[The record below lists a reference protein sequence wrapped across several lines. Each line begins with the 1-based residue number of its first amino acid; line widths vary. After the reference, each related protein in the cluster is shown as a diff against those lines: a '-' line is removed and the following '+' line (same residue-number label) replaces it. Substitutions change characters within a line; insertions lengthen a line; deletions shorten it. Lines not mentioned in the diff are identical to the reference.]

1 MKKIAIVT
9 DSNSGLT
16 GKEAEQIENLFI
28 VPMPFMIGEEEF
40 FEDINLTQEQF
51 YQKLLSNQNIST
63 SQPSIGQIVEM
74 WEEILKNYDE
84 IVHLPMSSAL
94 SMSCET
100 AKNFAKQ
107 FEGKVQVVDNHA
119 ISVTLKQ
126 SVLDA
131 VELAKKGFSAEEIKK
146 VLEENKSNNSIYIM
160 VSTLKY
166 LKKGGRITPAAAAI
180 GTLLKIKPVLQIQGG
195 KLDQFAKVLN
205 EKVACAKM
213 INAVKKDLETRF
225 KDYVKK
231 GQMRLYVA
239 HTNCLAKAQAFAEQ
253 IRKEIPNVELAFI
266 DPLSLSVACHI
277 GDGALA
283 IATSRVIG

>member
-74 WEEILKNYDE
+74 WEEILKKYDE

-131 VELAKKGFSAEEIKK
+131 IELAKKGFSAEEIKK

-253 IRKEIPNVELAFI
+253 IRKEIPNVELTFI

-283 IATSRVIG
+283 IATARVIG

>member
-1 MKKIAIVT
+1 MKKIAIIT

-131 VELAKKGFSAEEIKK
+131 IELAKKGFSAEEIKK
-146 VLEENKSNNSIYIM
+146 VLEENKSNN
-160 VSTLKY
+160 
-166 LKKGGRITPAAAAI
+166 
-180 GTLLKIKPVLQIQGG
+180 
-195 KLDQFAKVLN
+195 
-205 EKVACAKM
+205 
-213 INAVKKDLETRF
+213 
-225 KDYVKK
+225 
-231 GQMRLYVA
+231 
-239 HTNCLAKAQAFAEQ
+239 
-253 IRKEIPNVELAFI
+253 
-266 DPLSLSVACHI
+266 
-277 GDGALA
+277 
-283 IATSRVIG
+283 

>member
-1 MKKIAIVT
+1 MKRIAIVT
-9 DSNSGLT
+9 DSNSGLS
-16 GKEAEQIENLFI
+16 GKEVEQTENLFI

-51 YQKLLSNQNIST
+51 YQKLLSNQSIST

-126 SVLDA
+126 AVLDA
-131 VELAKKGFSAEEIKK
+131 IELAKKGFSAEEIKK
-146 VLEENKSNNSIYIM
+146 VLEENKSNSSIYIM

-166 LKKGGRITPAAAAI
+166 LKRGGRITPAAATI

-213 INAVKKDLETRF
+213 ISAVKKDLETRF

-239 HTNCLAKAQAFAEQ
+239 HTNCIAKAQAFAEQ
-253 IRKEIPNVELAFI
+253 IKKEIPNVELAFI

-283 IATSRVIG
+283 IATSRVVG

>member
-9 DSNSGLT
+9 DSNSGLS
-16 GKEAEQIENLFI
+16 GKEVEQTENLFI

-51 YQKLLSNQNIST
+51 YQKLLSNQSIST

-126 SVLDA
+126 AVLDA
-131 VELAKKGFSAEEIKK
+131 IELAKKGFSAEEIKK
-146 VLEENKSNNSIYIM
+146 VLEENKSNSSIYIM

-166 LKKGGRITPAAAAI
+166 LKRGGRITPAAATI

-213 INAVKKDLETRF
+213 ISAVKKDLETRF

-231 GQMRLYVA
+231 EQMRLYVA
-239 HTNCLAKAQAFAEQ
+239 HTNCIAKAQAFAEQ
-253 IRKEIPNVELAFI
+253 IKKEIPNVELAFI

-283 IATSRVIG
+283 IATSRVVG

>member
-51 YQKLLSNQNIST
+51 YQKLLSNQKIST

-131 VELAKKGFSAEEIKK
+131 IELAKKGFSAEEIKK

-253 IRKEIPNVELAFI
+253 IRKEIPNVELTFI